1 MHQMQQCRYRRSV
14 RLPDMNLLPALD
26 ALLRTASVAQAA
38 QELEVSPSAMSR
50 TLGRLRRVVGD
61 PLLVPAGRGLALTAK
76 AVEMRAQ
83 VELALAGA
91 VAVLQPPRPLDLPS
105 LRRTFT
111 VRADETFAVV
121 AGTALTARIAA
132 DAPGVRL
139 RILPAGAGD
148 PADLRSTVDLDVA
161 PLPELPPDVHSRAL
175 RQRRYV
181 AVGRAGG
188 PHADSPLN
196 AARFASFPQVTATR
210 RGRAH
215 SVVDV
220 RLAALGLHRD
230 VIATVPTCTAACFYV
245 LDTDALALV
254 PAEFAAHLAA
264 TLPIAVHE
272 IPLDLPTQPV
282 GMAWHLRHDTDLG
295 HRWLRTTVADIV
307 KRTAR

>member
-1 MHQMQQCRYRRSV
+1 MRQMQQCRYRHSV

-76 AVEMRAQ
+76 AVEMRAR
-83 VELALAGA
+83 VELALTGA
-91 VAVLQPPRPLDLPS
+91 VAVLQPPGPLDLPS

-121 AGTALTARIAA
+121 TGTALTARIAT

-139 RILPAGAGD
+139 RILPVGDGD
-148 PADLRSTVDLDVA
+148 PADLRSAVDLDVGT
-161 PLPELPPDVHSRAL
+161 LPDLPPDVRSRSVY
-175 RQRRYV
+175 RRRYV
-181 AVGRAGG
+181 AVGRTDG

-230 VIATVPTCTAACFYV
+230 VIATVPSCTAACFYV
-245 LDTDALALV
+245 LESDALALV
-254 PAEFAAHLAA
+254 PAEFAAHLAR

-272 IPLDLPTQPV
+272 IPLDLPTPAV
-282 GMAWHLRHDTDLG
+282 GMAWHLRHDNDLG
-295 HRWLRTTVADIV
+295 HRWLRTAAAEVA
-307 KRTAR
+307 KRAEG